1 MKVKITKTFEVREP
15 VANVWDF
22 LTDPRKVA
30 TCVPGAQITEAVD
43 ERRYI
48 GTINVKVGP
57 VVTNDKGELVIERMD
72 AQNFEIELVGKGQDV
87 KGKVSVSMKMV
98 GKLRSLPQGGDRG
111 RRQLRDYHDGSSSSV
126 WLTRDRRDLQP
137 DVRAVHPGHAEKRWG
152 FGRLRD

>member
-15 VANVWDF
+15 VAKVWDF

-72 AQNFEIELVGKGQDV
+72 AQNFEIELVGSHRKLFDLQSST
-87 KGKVSVSMKMV
+87 SVSRPTSFRM
-98 GKLRSLPQGGDRG
+98 PQFSSGAEDSDGGVT
-111 RRQLRDYHDGSSSSV
+111 GSSSFRLYLGSRYGVKSGLSQTMSADQLSV
-126 WLTRDRRDLQP
+126 ASSWM
-137 DVRAVHPGHAEKRWG
+137 
-152 FGRLRD
+152 